1 MPAYDYEA
9 LDQSGNVKK
18 GMIAAESLR
27 DAKEKIRSKSLY
39 PVNVNIG
46 NDKATQSNTGFNLGF
61 LKVIKSKDLTLM
73 TRQLATML
81 SAGTPLEEALTALSS
96 QNDNIIIK
104 DTMTRLKVAV
114 SEGKKL
120 SEAMAADKNSFPPLY
135 RAMVRAGEA
144 SGDLGAIMERIADYS
159 EKSEEIKNKVST
171 AMVYPI
177 VLSIV
182 ATSVLIILMTFV
194 VPKVVSQFENIGAEL
209 PTLTRAV
216 IWVSEFL
223 VQYGLGLLILCVMAI
238 MSYFY
243 AMRKQDV
250 RLKVHR
256 AQLKVPVIGRLIL
269 SVSSAR
275 FSRTMGTLLDGGS
288 PVLESIRAAK
298 EIVRNE
304 VIRDAIDKIYTDV
317 LEGQSLS
324 KAMKKTEIFPS
335 MLLYMCSMGERSG
348 RLSYL
353 LLKVADYLESEF
365 DSFTQKFMSLLEPAI
380 IVIMGVMVGLIVL
393 SIMLPIMQLNNLVL
407 M

>member
-1 MPAYDYEA
+1 
-9 LDQSGNVKK
+9 
-18 GMIAAESLR
+18 
-27 DAKEKIRSKSLY
+27 
-39 PVNVNIG
+39 
-46 NDKATQSNTGFNLGF
+46 
-61 LKVIKSKDLTLM
+61 
-73 TRQLATML
+73 
-81 SAGTPLEEALTALSS
+81 
-96 QNDNIIIK
+96 
-104 DTMTRLKVAV
+104 
-114 SEGKKL
+114 
-120 SEAMAADKNSFPPLY
+120 
-135 RAMVRAGEA
+135 
-144 SGDLGAIMERIADYS
+144 
-159 EKSEEIKNKVST
+159 
-171 AMVYPI
+171 
-177 VLSIV
+177 
-182 ATSVLIILMTFV
+182 
-194 VPKVVSQFENIGAEL
+194 
-209 PTLTRAV
+209 
-216 IWVSEFL
+216 
-223 VQYGLGLLILCVMAI
+223 
-238 MSYFY
+238 
-243 AMRKQDV
+243 
-250 RLKVHR
+250 
-256 AQLKVPVIGRLIL
+256 LKVPVIGRLIL

-335 MLLYMCSMGERSG
+335 MLVYMCSMGERSG

>member
-275 FSRTMGTLLDGGS
+275 FSRTMGTLVDGGS

-335 MLLYMCSMGERSG
+335 MLVYMCSMGERSG

>member
-1 MPAYDYEA
+1 MPAYNYEA

-18 GMIAAESLR
+18 GMIAADSMR

-39 PVNVNIG
+39 PVNIIMGNEKSNISL
-46 NDKATQSNTGFNLGF
+46 AGFNFGF
-61 LKVIKSKDLTLM
+61 LKSIKSKDLTLM

-96 QNDNIIIK
+96 QNDNMAIK
-104 DTMTRLKVAV
+104 DTMTRLRVGV

-120 SEAMAADKNSFPPLY
+120 SEAMAGEKDNFPPLF

-159 EKSEEIKNKVST
+159 EKSEEIKNKVDT

-177 VLSIV
+177 VLSVV
-182 ATSVLIILMTFV
+182 ALSVLVILMTFV

-209 PTLTRAV
+209 PTLTRSV
-216 IWVSEFL
+216 IGISDFL
-223 VQYGLGLLILCVMAI
+223 VNYGFGLLLVIIISVF
-238 MSYFY
+238 SYLY
-243 AMRKQDV
+243 AMGKKNF
-250 RLKVHR
+250 RLKMHR
-256 AQLKVPVIGRLIL
+256 FQLKIPVIGRLIL

-275 FSRTMGTLLDGGS
+275 FSRTMGTLIDGGS
-288 PVLESIRAAK
+288 PVLDSIRAAK
-298 EIVRNE
+298 EIVGNE
-304 VIRDAIDKIYTDV
+304 IIREAIDKIYSDV
-317 LEGQSLS
+317 LEGKSLS
-324 KAMKKTEIFPS
+324 VAMKRTEIFPS
-335 MLLYMCSMGERSG
+335 MLVYMCSMGERSG

-365 DSFTQKFMSLLEPAI
+365 DSFTQKVMSLLEPAI
-380 IVIMGVMVGLIVL
+380 IVIMGLMVGLIVL

>member
-46 NDKATQSNTGFNLGF
+46 NDKATQSNTGFNFGF

-114 SEGKKL
+114 LEGKKL

-243 AMRKQDV
+243 AMRKQEV

-304 VIRDAIDKIYTDV
+304 VIRDAIDKIYSDV

-335 MLLYMCSMGERSG
+335 MLVYMCSMGERSG

>member
-135 RAMVRAGEA
+135 RAMIRAGEA

-335 MLLYMCSMGERSG
+335 MLVYMCSMGERSG

>member
-1 MPAYDYEA
+1 
-9 LDQSGNVKK
+9 
-18 GMIAAESLR
+18 
-27 DAKEKIRSKSLY
+27 
-39 PVNVNIG
+39 
-46 NDKATQSNTGFNLGF
+46 
-61 LKVIKSKDLTLM
+61 
-73 TRQLATML
+73 
-81 SAGTPLEEALTALSS
+81 
-96 QNDNIIIK
+96 
-104 DTMTRLKVAV
+104 
-114 SEGKKL
+114 
-120 SEAMAADKNSFPPLY
+120 
-135 RAMVRAGEA
+135 
-144 SGDLGAIMERIADYS
+144 
-159 EKSEEIKNKVST
+159 
-171 AMVYPI
+171 MVYPI

-223 VQYGLGLLILCVMAI
+223 VQYGLGLLILCVIAI
-238 MSYFY
+238 MSYIY
-243 AMRKQDV
+243 AMRKQEV

-335 MLLYMCSMGERSG
+335 MLVYMCSMGERSG

-380 IVIMGVMVGLIVL
+380 IVIMAVMVGLIVL

>member
-120 SEAMAADKNSFPPLY
+120 SEAMAADKNSFLPLY

-335 MLLYMCSMGERSG
+335 MLVYMCSMGERSG

>member
-18 GMIAAESLR
+18 GMIAAVSIR

-39 PVNVNIG
+39 PVNVIAG
-46 NDKATQSNTGFNLGF
+46 NEKASLSKFGFNFDG
-61 LKVIKSKDLTLM
+61 LKSIKSKDLTLM

-81 SAGTPLEEALTALSS
+81 SAGTPLEEALNALSS
-96 QNDNIIIK
+96 QNDNMTIK
-104 DTMTRLKVAV
+104 DTMTRLRVSV

-120 SEAMAADKNSFPPLY
+120 SEAMVGEKNNFPPLY

-144 SGDLGAIMERIADYS
+144 SGDLGGIMERIADYS
-159 EKSEEIKNKVST
+159 EKSEKIKNKVST

-177 VLSIV
+177 VLSVV
-182 ATSVLIILMTFV
+182 ATSVLIVLMTFV
-194 VPKVVSQFENIGAEL
+194 VPKVVSQFENISAEL
-209 PTLTRAV
+209 PTLTSAV
-216 IWVSEFL
+216 IGVSDFL
-223 VQYGLGLLILCVMAI
+223 VNYGLGVLIFIIILV
-238 MSYFY
+238 MSYLY
-243 AMRKQDV
+243 AMRNKDI
-250 RLKVHR
+250 RLKVHEV
-256 AQLKVPVIGRLIL
+256 QLKVPVIGKLVL

-275 FSRTMGTLLDGGS
+275 FSRTMGTLIDGGS
-288 PVLESIRAAK
+288 PVLDSIRAAR
-298 EIVRNE
+298 EIVSNE
-304 VIRDAIDKIYTDV
+304 VIREAIDKIYSDV

-324 KAMKKTEIFPS
+324 IALKKTDIFPS
-335 MLLYMCSMGERSG
+335 MLVYMCSMGERSG

-380 IVIMGVMVGLIVL
+380 IVIMGLMVGLIVL
-393 SIMLPIMQLNNLVL
+393 SIMLPIMQLNNLIL

>member
-335 MLLYMCSMGERSG
+335 MLVYMCSMGERSG

>member
-9 LDQSGNVKK
+9 LDQLGNVKK

-46 NDKATQSNTGFNLGF
+46 NDKATQSNTGFNFGF

-194 VPKVVSQFENIGAEL
+194 VPKVVSQFENIGADL

-324 KAMKKTEIFPS
+324 KAMKKTEVSSAVLFPCKS
-335 MLLYMCSMGERSG
+335 PNFPKIAPPRG
-348 RLSYL
+348 RA
-353 LLKVADYLESEF
+353 VRWRRRAWR
-365 DSFTQKFMSLLEPAI
+365 P
-380 IVIMGVMVGLIVL
+380 G
-393 SIMLPIMQLNNLVL
+393 
-407 M
+407 

>member
-9 LDQSGNVKK
+9 LDQLGNVKK

-46 NDKATQSNTGFNLGF
+46 NDKSTQSKTGFNFGL

-243 AMRKQDV
+243 VMRKQDV

-335 MLLYMCSMGERSG
+335 MLVYMCSMGERSG

-380 IVIMGVMVGLIVL
+380 IVMMGVMVGLIVL

>member
-1 MPAYDYEA
+1 MPAYSYEA

-18 GMIAAESLR
+18 GMVAAESLR

-39 PVNVNIG
+39 PVNINIG
-46 NDKATQSNTGFNLGF
+46 NDKSSRLVGGINLGF
-61 LKVIKSKDLTLM
+61 KKSIKSKDLTLM

-96 QNDNIIIK
+96 QNENINIK
-104 DTMTRLKVAV
+104 NTMTRLKVAV

-120 SEAMAADKNSFPPLY
+120 SEAMVVEKNNFPPLY
-135 RAMVRAGEA
+135 RAMVKAGEA

-171 AMVYPI
+171 AMIYPI
-177 VLSIV
+177 VLSVV
-182 ATSVLIILMTFV
+182 ATSVLIVLMTFV

-209 PTLTRAV
+209 PALTRAV
-216 IWVSEFL
+216 IGVSDFL
-223 VQYGLGLLILCVMAI
+223 VQYGFGLLILVIISIIA
-238 MSYFY
+238 YFY
-243 AMRKQDV
+243 AMRKQEI
-250 RLKVHR
+250 RLRMHR
-256 AQLKVPVIGRLIL
+256 SQLKVPIIGRLIL

-275 FSRTMGTLLDGGS
+275 FSRTMGTLIDGGS

-304 VIRDAIDKIYTDV
+304 VIREAIDNMYIDV

-324 KAMKKTEIFPS
+324 KAMKKTKIFPS
-335 MLLYMCSMGERSG
+335 MLVYMCSMGERSG

-380 IVIMGVMVGLIVL
+380 IVIMGIMVGLIVL

>member
-9 LDQSGNVKK
+9 LDQLGNVKK

-46 NDKATQSNTGFNLGF
+46 NDKSSQSKAGFDFGL
-61 LKVIKSKDLTLM
+61 LKSIKSKDLTLM

-120 SEAMAADKNSFPPLY
+120 SEAMSADKNSFPPLY

-223 VQYGLGLLILCVMAI
+223 VQYGLGLLILCVIAI
-238 MSYFY
+238 MSYIY
-243 AMRKQDV
+243 AMRKQEV

-288 PVLESIRAAK
+288 PVLESIKAAK
-298 EIVRNE
+298 EILRNE

-324 KAMKKTEIFPS
+324 KAMEKTEIFPS
-335 MLLYMCSMGERSG
+335 MLVYMCSMGERNG

-380 IVIMGVMVGLIVL
+380 IVIMGIMVGLIVQ

>member
-1 MPAYDYEA
+1 
-9 LDQSGNVKK
+9 
-18 GMIAAESLR
+18 
-27 DAKEKIRSKSLY
+27 
-39 PVNVNIG
+39 
-46 NDKATQSNTGFNLGF
+46 
-61 LKVIKSKDLTLM
+61 
-73 TRQLATML
+73 
-81 SAGTPLEEALTALSS
+81 
-96 QNDNIIIK
+96 
-104 DTMTRLKVAV
+104 MTRLKVAV

-223 VQYGLGLLILCVMAI
+223 VQYGLGLLILCVIAI
-238 MSYFY
+238 MSYIY
-243 AMRKQDV
+243 AMRKQEV

-335 MLLYMCSMGERSG
+335 MLVYMCSMGERSG

>member
-335 MLLYMCSMGERSG
+335 MLVYMCSMGERSG

-365 DSFTQKFMSLLEPAI
+365 DSFTLKFMSLLEPAI